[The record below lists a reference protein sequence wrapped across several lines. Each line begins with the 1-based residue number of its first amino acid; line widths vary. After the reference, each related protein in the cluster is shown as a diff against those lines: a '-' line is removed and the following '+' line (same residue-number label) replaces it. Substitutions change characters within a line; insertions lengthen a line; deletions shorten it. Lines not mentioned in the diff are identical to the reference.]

1 MSIDYKPRRRYDIEF
16 KREAVRLAASP
27 DRSIE
32 GVARDL
38 DIHPNMLHRWK
49 REFFKN
55 QQDSF
60 PGTGHQTPEE
70 ARFKK
75 LEKELADK
83 NEECEILKKALAI
96 FSERPK

>member
-1 MSIDYKPRRRYDIEF
+1 MFTEYKPRRRYDIEF
-16 KREAVRLAASP
+16 KREAVRLATSP
-27 DRSIE
+27 DRSVA

-38 DIHPNMLHRWK
+38 GIHPNILHRWN
-49 REFFKN
+49 REFQKN

-83 NEECEILKKALAI
+83 N
-96 FSERPK
+96 